1 MKNVMISAFAALVMV
16 MSASVFAV
24 GNGGNG
30 GGFGGSDDIT
40 VDIEDF
46 AVEQEGNDNMQSID
60 IASISG
66 SSVSIKDASVT
77 QEGHDNTQ
85 SVNIASDCNCRKDD

>member
-16 MSASVFAV
+16 MSASVFA
-24 GNGGNG
+24 GGNG

-46 AVEQEGNDNMQSID
+46 AVEQEGHDNMQSID